1 MGLVLLHVWESVL
14 LPHFSAISGSKRE
27 IQLGFEVLCSE
38 GAGLGDTLG
47 RPVGTVLIFHN
58 LFVEKPQ

>member
-14 LPHFSAISGSKRE
+14 LPHFLAISGSERE
-27 IQLGFEVLCSE
+27 IRLGFEVLCSE

-47 RPVGTVLIFHN
+47 RPVCTVLIFHD
-58 LFVEKPQ
+58 LFVKKPQ